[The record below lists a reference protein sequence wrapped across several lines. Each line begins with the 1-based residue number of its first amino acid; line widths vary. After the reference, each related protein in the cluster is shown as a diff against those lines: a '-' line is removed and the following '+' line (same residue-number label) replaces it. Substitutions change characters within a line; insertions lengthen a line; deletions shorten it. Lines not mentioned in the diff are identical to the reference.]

1 MRGGQRQQGPKK
13 GKPVMHPLKVTL
25 EEIYNGKS
33 TKIAVNRERICAKC
47 DGKGGKDGAVEKCGT
62 CRGRGMVTKMTQLG
76 PGMYTQSQ
84 GPCEDCRGKGEVIDE
99 ANKCRTCNGK
109 KVCKEK
115 KILDANIDKGSPN
128 NCQYTFHGEADEYPG
143 QEPGDVVIVV
153 QEQAHKLFKRKGADL
168 LMEKKITLQEALTGV
183 DFVFTHVSGEK
194 IRIKNNPG
202 EVIKPED
209 IKTVPDKGL
218 PFHKKSFKFGNLFI
232 IFKVTF
238 PDSLNQTQVKAIEEA
253 LGPRTKTTDADM
265 ASETIML

>member
-1 MRGGQRQQGPKK
+1 
-13 GKPVMHPLKVTL
+13 MHPLKVTL

-115 KILDANIDKGSPN
+115 KIVDDNIDKGSPN
-128 NCQYTFHGEADEYPG
+128 N
-143 QEPGDVVIVV
+143 
-153 QEQAHKLFKRKGADL
+153 
-168 LMEKKITLQEALTGV
+168 
-183 DFVFTHVSGEK
+183 
-194 IRIKNNPG
+194 
-202 EVIKPED
+202 
-209 IKTVPDKGL
+209 
-218 PFHKKSFKFGNLFI
+218 
-232 IFKVTF
+232 
-238 PDSLNQTQVKAIEEA
+238 
-253 LGPRTKTTDADM
+253 
-265 ASETIML
+265 